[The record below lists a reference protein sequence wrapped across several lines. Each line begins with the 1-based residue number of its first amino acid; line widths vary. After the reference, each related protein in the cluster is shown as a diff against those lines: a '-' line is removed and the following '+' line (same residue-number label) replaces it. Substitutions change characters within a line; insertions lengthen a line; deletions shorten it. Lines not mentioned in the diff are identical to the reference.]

1 MFLFVYIHV
10 QHCEQCIPRYI
21 LDYSYDSRNRI
32 RTKTVPKTVHFGNF
46 DVKWSVI
53 LIEWRL
59 KNDIFDPKITI
70 FVTIV
75 LNYIVN
81 KWLSKLEGG
90 FG

>member
-1 MFLFVYIHV
+1 MYSIANNVYLGIFWIIHT
-10 QHCEQCIPRYI
+10 IPEI
-21 LDYSYDSRNRI
+21 ES
-32 RTKTVPKTVHFGNF
+32 VPKLYPKLYIFGNF